1 VPAPQER
8 GARHT
13 TSVAALRERANAKHK
28 ENIFAHTPRAQAA
41 KITAL
46 QAAYRRKEAETPR
59 DNAPS
64 AEQIRTLGLLNRTD
78 EEVNIFPA
86 KFIPKIT
93 HMNGSRKE
101 ESS

>member
-1 VPAPQER
+1 MRFGR
-8 GARHT
+8 GF
-13 TSVAALRERANAKHK
+13 AKH
-28 ENIFAHTPRAQAA
+28 ENEIPEDVLLTVIYAQAA

-64 AEQIRTLGLLNRTD
+64 ADQIRTLGLLNRTD

-93 HMNGSRKE
+93 HMNGSRKPE

>member
-1 VPAPQER
+1 MSIEAPTIHMNHPFT
-8 GARHT
+8 HT
-13 TSVAALRERANAKHK
+13 FN
-28 ENIFAHTPRAQAA
+28 PQAA
-41 KITAL
+41 KVTAL
-46 QAAYRRKEAETPR
+46 QAAYRRKEAEPPR

-64 AEQIRTLGLLNRTD
+64 ADQIRTLGLLNRTD

-86 KFIPKIT
+86 KFIPKIE

>member
-1 VPAPQER
+1 MPAPPEG
-8 GARHT
+8 GALYPLKHPLYAGSTCLLTHT
-13 TSVAALRERANAKHK
+13 TL
-28 ENIFAHTPRAQAA
+28 QAA
-41 KITAL
+41 KVTAL

-64 AEQIRTLGLLNRTD
+64 ADQIRTLGLLNRTD

-86 KFIPKIT
+86 KFIPKIE